1 MHGGGHLRLVSS
13 YGVAGPDG
21 IEEGVYE
28 VEGKYLY
35 QYMYNGDLFLRAAPG
50 KDYSALQS
58 AGGMPRITDVAQR
71 EAVISLI
78 KSRGKKLSGKDEI
91 SAARAKISGMSES
104 KGDVSPVGFDA
115 PLPPAP
121 EGGEKFYTQPWFW
134 VAAVGGT
141 GLLGY
146 IGYTFYKSR
155 K

>member
-28 VEGKYLY
+28 VDGKYLY
-35 QYMYNGDLFLRAAPG
+35 QYMYTGDLFLRTAPG
-50 KDYSALQS
+50 KDYSDLQS
-58 AGGMPRITDVAQR
+58 AGQMPRITDPSQR
-71 EAVISLI
+71 ASVISLI
-78 KSRGKKLSGKDEI
+78 KSRGTKLAGKSAISEARSRI
-91 SAARAKISGMSES
+91 SALSASSGSTT
-104 KGDVSPVGFDA
+104 PIGFDA

-121 EGGEKFYTQPWFW
+121 GDDKKFYTEPWFW

-146 IGYTFYKSR
+146 IGYTVYKSR

>member
-28 VEGKYLY
+28 VDGKYLY
-35 QYMYNGDLFLRAAPG
+35 QYMYTGDLFLRTAPG
-50 KDYSALQS
+50 KDYSDLQS
-58 AGGMPRITDVAQR
+58 AGQMPRITDPSQR
-71 EAVISLI
+71 ASVISLI
-78 KSRGKKLSGKDEI
+78 KSRGTKLAGKSAISEARSRI
-91 SAARAKISGMSES
+91 SALPASSGSTT
-104 KGDVSPVGFDA
+104 PVGFDA
-115 PLPPAP
+115 PLPPASS
-121 EGGEKFYTQPWFW
+121 GEKFYTQPWFW

-146 IGYTFYKSR
+146 IGYTVYTSR